1 MTMNIEKLGENQ
13 YRISLGDQAVEFDHE
28 TYEDVFYSASANVT
42 AYYRVLV
49 DAVCETAEERAAMTA
64 MINDGGD
71 MEKNLT
77 ALQEAV
83 KALGI

>member
-1 MTMNIEKLGENQ
+1 MHIEKIGENQ
-13 YRISLGDQAVEFDHE
+13 YRISLGDQSVEFDHE
-28 TYEDVFYSASANVT
+28 KYEDVFYSASTNVT

-49 DAVCETAEERAAMTA
+49 DSVCETGEEREAMTA

-71 MEKNLT
+71 MEKNLA

>member
-1 MTMNIEKLGENQ
+1 MNIEKLGENQ
-13 YRISLGDQAVEFDHE
+13 YRISHGGKTVEFDHE
-28 TYEDVFYSASANVT
+28 KYEDVFYSASANTT

-49 DAVCETAEERAAMTA
+49 DAVCETAEEREAMTA
-64 MINDGGD
+64 MINEGGD

-77 ALQEAV
+77 ALQDAV

>member
-1 MTMNIEKLGENQ
+1 MNIEKFGDDQ
-13 YRISLGDQAVEFDHE
+13 YRISLGERSVEFDHAS
-28 TYEDVFYSASANVT
+28 YEDVFHSASANLT

-49 DAVCETAEERAAMTA
+49 DTVCITPEEREAMTA

-71 MEKNLT
+71 MEKNLA
-77 ALQEAV
+77 ALQAAV